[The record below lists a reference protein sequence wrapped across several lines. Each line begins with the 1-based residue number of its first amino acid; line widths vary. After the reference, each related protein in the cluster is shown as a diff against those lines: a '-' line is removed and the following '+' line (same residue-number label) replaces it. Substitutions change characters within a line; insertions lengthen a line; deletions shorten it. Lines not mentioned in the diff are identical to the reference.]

1 MATQS
6 SRVPVLMQD
15 TDGVWRFPDEYAPAS
30 VAEDATAASASAT
43 SAFGAAADASAAA
56 TQAASDAAAADAAK
70 TAAEA
75 AAGSIDATVG
85 TKVTTAIAGQK
96 ALPSGLAS
104 LDANGKVPTSQ
115 LPASSGGTEVIQIL
129 QVGDSLTENWGN
141 SNNNIEIKNAY
152 GSANVVN
159 IGKGGQ
165 TSPQISARHG
175 GVPVLLTPAGNK
187 FNGVGPTTVTVSTNL
202 FYTNASS
209 GTTSQ
214 DGSSVGRLGAL
225 QRVKNAGVYTYT
237 FIPATD
243 GVDVAAPSPVPFLT
257 GFEWRNRAMTICIGR
272 NDVLDSTPQQI
283 VDRIRGII
291 EWNHRDPSQHI
302 VLSIPA
308 NRTLDSPGSSG
319 RIALDAVNAAIKAA
333 FPRQWVDW
341 AGYLTSTVTLQ
352 QVGITPTS
360 QDLIDIADGITPQ
373 SFRGDDD
380 DLHFNAVAY
389 DAINVLI
396 LREMAAR
403 GLTPLVTPVPPTITT
418 TALPSMT
425 VGVAVSG
432 SIASTGTEAI
442 TFSVVG
448 GALPAGVSMSSAG
461 VLSGT
466 PTAAGSYSVT
476 VRASNGVG
484 SVDKTFA
491 GTVSGMA
498 LHSYGL
504 TDATHRYVGSSLP
517 DVGQLATSWPDVI
530 GSMHMAHSGTTA
542 KVEAG
547 PGGVDKAFVT
557 PNTATSANT
566 QRVYNTTGDNTV
578 RTVVVVYNNRTPAN
592 SQANLVSIGGGNL
605 ALGRGSNGV
614 VAASVTSGS
623 LAQSTGSMVSGWKVG
638 FAWYDET
645 TNELGID
652 INGTEVVVT
661 TTRGAAPSNTA
672 MIGVSGGAAVD
683 VAMAEV
689 IMFSRV
695 ITDAERATVRTA
707 LKAHFAAI
715 DA

>member
-6 SRVPVLMQD
+6 SRVPVLVQD

-30 VAEDATAASASAT
+30 VAEDATSAAASSA

-56 TQAASDAAAADAAK
+56 AQAAADAASAAVAK
-70 TAAEA
+70 TAAET
-75 AAGSIDATVG
+75 AAGSIDATVT
-85 TKVTTAIAGQK
+85 TKVTTAIAAQK

-104 LDANGKVPTSQ
+104 LDANGKVPTAQ
-115 LPASSGGTEVIQIL
+115 LPASSGGAEVIQIL

-152 GSANVVN
+152 GVDNVVD
-159 IGKGGQ
+159 IGKGSQ
-165 TSPQISARHG
+165 TSPQISARQG
-175 GVPVLLTPAGNK
+175 GVPVLLTVTGGKIPASGSI
-187 FNGVGPTTVTVSTNL
+187 GVTVSTNL

-209 GTTSQ
+209 GTTTQ
-214 DGSSVGRLGAL
+214 AGTLGGVPGVL
-225 QRVKNAGVYTYT
+225 QRVKTSGVYTYT
-237 FIPATD
+237 FIRDAAGAEVAVPNPA
-243 GVDVAAPSPVPFLT
+243 PFLT
-257 GFEWRNRAMTICIGR
+257 GYDWRNRAMTICIGR

-319 RIALDAVNAAIKAA
+319 RFALDAVNAAIKAA

-360 QDLIDIADGITPQ
+360 QDLIDIADGITPT
-373 SFRGDDD
+373 SFRGDG
-380 DLHFNAVAY
+380 LHFNAVAY

-396 LREMAAR
+396 LREMASR
-403 GLTPLVTPVPPTITT
+403 GLTPLVTPVAPTITT

-432 SIASTGTEAI
+432 SVTATGTEAI
-442 TFSVVG
+442 TFSVVS

-466 PTAAGSYSVT
+466 PTTAGAYTVT

-484 SVDKTFA
+484 NVDKTFA

-517 DVGQLATSWPDVI
+517 DIGQLATSWPDVI
-530 GSMHMAHSGTTA
+530 GTMHMAHSGTTA

-566 QRVYNTTGDNTV
+566 QRVYNTSGDNTV

-592 SQANLVSIGGGNL
+592 VQANLVSIGGGNL

-623 LAQSTGSMVSGWKVG
+623 LAQSTGSMVAGWKVG
-638 FAWYDET
+638 FAWYDEA

-652 INGTEVVVT
+652 INGTEAVVT
-661 TTRGAAPSNTA
+661 TTRGAAPSTTA